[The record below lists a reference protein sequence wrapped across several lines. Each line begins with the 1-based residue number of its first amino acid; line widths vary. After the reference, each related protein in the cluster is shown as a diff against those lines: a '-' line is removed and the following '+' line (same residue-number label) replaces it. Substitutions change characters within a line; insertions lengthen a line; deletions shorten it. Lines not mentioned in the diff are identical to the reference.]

1 MPEMQG
7 QKIGTD
13 PLGLPGK
20 DLKKKLTTPVIGGGV
35 AVFIH
40 ASPPIPIHFNVFV
53 KYLHDHRSASVL
65 AAKAGMHVSFRK
77 AASRRGNDS
86 IQRIRSTPR

>member
-7 QKIGTD
+7 QEIGTD

-53 KYLHDHRSASVL
+53 KCLHDHRSASAIDTLGDYTYTTRIMEVCN
-65 AAKAGMHVSFRK
+65 AKEIDPNR
-77 AASRRGNDS
+77 
-86 IQRIRSTPR
+86 